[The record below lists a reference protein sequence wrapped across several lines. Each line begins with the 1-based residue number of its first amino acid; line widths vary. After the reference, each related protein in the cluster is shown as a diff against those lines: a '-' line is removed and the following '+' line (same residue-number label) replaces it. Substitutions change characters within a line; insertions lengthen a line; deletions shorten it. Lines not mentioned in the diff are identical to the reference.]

1 MKVREIL
8 DAKGQGVVTIRSDAT
23 LSTAVH
29 RLALERIG
37 ALVVSDDGLRVAGIL
52 SERDVVAGL
61 ARDGA
66 DLLAA
71 GRRVADLMTRNVV
84 TCGPDDTVKH
94 LMAEMTR
101 RRVRHLPVVVGDR
114 WSGSSASATWSRAGW
129 ARSSSRPPS
138 CARPTSPPTDRAPPH
153 SGYRR
158 LNASSTRSHS
168 GLRNLASSAS

>member
-8 DAKGQGVVTIRSDAT
+8 EAKGSRVVTIRPDAT

-52 SERDVVAGL
+52 SERDIVTGL

-66 DLLAA
+66 DLLAT
-71 GRRVADLMTRNVV
+71 GRHVADLMTRNVA
-84 TCGPDDTVKH
+84 TCGPDDTVKW

-101 RRVRHLPVVVGDR
+101 RRVRHLPVVDDGRLVGVVSIGDVVKSR
-114 WSGSSASATWSRAGW
+114 LGEVELEATV
-129 ARSSSRPPS
+129 
-138 CARPTSPPTDRAPPH
+138 
-153 SGYRR
+153 
-158 LNASSTRSHS
+158 
-168 GLRNLASSAS
+168 LREAYIAAH

>member
-37 ALVVSDDGLRVAGIL
+37 ALVVSDDGARIAGIL

-71 GRRVADLMTRNVV
+71 GRRVAELMTRNVV

-101 RRVRHLPVVVGDR
+101 RRVRHLPVVAGDR
-114 WSGSSASATWSRAGW
+114 LVGIVSIGDVVKSRLGEVELEADVLREAYIAT
-129 ARSSSRPPS
+129 
-138 CARPTSPPTDRAPPH
+138 H
-153 SGYRR
+153 
-158 LNASSTRSHS
+158 
-168 GLRNLASSAS
+168 

>member
-8 DAKGQGVVTIRSDAT
+8 DAKGQSVVTIRSDAT

-37 ALVVSDDGLRVAGIL
+37 ALVVSDDGVRVAGIL

-114 WSGSSASATWSRAGW
+114 LVGIVSIGDVVKSRLGEVELEATV
-129 ARSSSRPPS
+129 
-138 CARPTSPPTDRAPPH
+138 
-153 SGYRR
+153 
-158 LNASSTRSHS
+158 
-168 GLRNLASSAS
+168 LREAYIATH